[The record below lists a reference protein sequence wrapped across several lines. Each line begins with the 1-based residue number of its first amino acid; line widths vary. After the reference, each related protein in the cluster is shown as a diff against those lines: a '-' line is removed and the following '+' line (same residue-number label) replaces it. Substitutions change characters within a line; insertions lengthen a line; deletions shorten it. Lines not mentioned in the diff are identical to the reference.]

1 MQPHQI
7 FISYTHNDTEWAQ
20 KFAESLE
27 QLGLSVW
34 LDRKISPGQS
44 WVDEIEAG
52 MRESEIFAFLIQ
64 PEKINSPSF
73 SFELGAALSLGKI
86 LIPVV
91 PQGLKNHLLPAPL
104 RRIQWL
110 ERTSP
115 EETAK
120 KFAQAVEVLSE
131 KAA

>member
-1 MQPHQI
+1 MSTHQI
-7 FISYTHNDTEWAQ
+7 FISYAHSDAEWAQ
-20 KFAESLE
+20 KFAENLE

-44 WVDEIEAG
+44 WVDEVEAG
-52 MRESEIFAFLIQ
+52 MRESDIFAFLIQ

-73 SFELGAALSLGKI
+73 SFELGAAMSLGKI

-91 PQGLKNHLLPAPL
+91 PPGLKNHLLPSPL

-115 EETAK
+115 EETAR
-120 KFAQAVEVLSE
+120 KFAQAVEVLSAQ
-131 KAA
+131 AA